1 MCMNLPFG
9 DDLICSANDLSEHH
23 FTGQI
28 YDPESKN
35 DYFNARYYS
44 NNTGR
49 FLSPD
54 YNDRGSI
61 PDPVPYA
68 DYTNPQSLNLY
79 SYVKNNPLS
88 RTDPDGHGCFDSDAS
103 SSTDANGNLQVN
115 GGCDWGD
122 FIPTL
127 VEVSQFVDQ
136 VKKTA
141 QQAVNQISNIMNTPG
156 GPGCMAGLAA
166 GGAGAGAAAGGGVG
180 LVGLAGGGVGVVVT
194 EPAGLVAGGVGGAG
208 SGIALGM
215 SICPGGAAF
224 SKGRGGSSSRPKFDK
239 NNPAHRNMTADS
251 IISNFKQGGIR
262 SVFPSEKLPL
272 SYSVIEAEAKS
283 GDDAAQ
289 TAVKLLTNSRFDK

>member
-1 MCMNLPFG
+1 MCNEQEARKWSPG
-9 DDLICSANDLSEHH
+9 TDLLVSE
-23 FTGQI
+23 TRQ
-28 YDPESKN
+28 S
-35 DYFNARYYS
+35 S
-44 NNTGR
+44 VMGR

-68 DYTNPQSLNLY
+68 DYTKPQSLNLY

-103 SSTDANGNLQVN
+103 SSTDADGNLQVN

-122 FIPTL
+122 FIPTQ

-141 QQAVNQISNIMNTPG
+141 QQAVDQISNIMNTPG

-194 EPAGLVAGGVGGAG
+194 EPAGLVAGGVGGGA
-208 SGIALGM
+208 SGVALAM
-215 SICPGGAAF
+215 TVCPGGAANGGG
-224 SKGRGGSSSRPKFDK
+224 GRGSGSSARLTKPQQ
-239 NNPAHRNMTADS
+239 R
-251 IISNFKQGGIR
+251 
-262 SVFPSEKLPL
+262 
-272 SYSVIEAEAKS
+272 
-283 GDDAAQ
+283 Q
-289 TAVKLLTNSRFDK
+289 TAKYLGMKEVNGLRSQGQPVFEKDGRYFSFSNTSHTAGEVFKEVDRSGNRIATTDLNLNRIGP